1 MVGWMA
7 GRIYLICCGVGGG
20 CSKPAKSTHNNFS
33 HAPIAGNGRRQLA
46 TDLHTR
52 KAHLSKLQMDGTL
65 GGGVGVGIG
74 IGIGIGV
81 GMVMNEILTTT
92 EVAVPALKTK

>member
-1 MVGWMA
+1 MRRSLEMDDDNWLLTYIPEK
-7 GRIYLICCGVGGG
+7 RIYQSCKWTVP
-20 CSKPAKSTHNNFS
+20 SE
-33 HAPIAGNGRRQLA
+33 
-46 TDLHTR
+46 
-52 KAHLSKLQMDGTL
+52 
-65 GGGVGVGIG
+65 GGVGVG

>member
-1 MVGWMA
+1 MDDDNWLLTYIPEK
-7 GRIYLICCGVGGG
+7 RIYQSCKWTVP
-20 CSKPAKSTHNNFS
+20 SE
-33 HAPIAGNGRRQLA
+33 
-46 TDLHTR
+46 
-52 KAHLSKLQMDGTL
+52 
-65 GGGVGVGIG
+65 GGVGVGIG

>member
-1 MVGWMA
+1 MRRSLETDDDNWLLTYIPEK
-7 GRIYLICCGVGGG
+7 RIYQSCKWTVP
-20 CSKPAKSTHNNFS
+20 SE
-33 HAPIAGNGRRQLA
+33 
-46 TDLHTR
+46 
-52 KAHLSKLQMDGTL
+52 
-65 GGGVGVGIG
+65 GGVGVG